1 MRYYRHHRLYLL
13 DLDDSTPINEQL
25 FNNQR
30 INRKE
35 GTMRERERWKEVL
48 GVVLAIYLQEFK
60 WGDA

>member
-35 GTMRERERWKEVL
+35 GTMREREMERGL
-48 GVVLAIYLQEFK
+48 GSGLGNILAGIQVK
-60 WGDA
+60 

>member
-13 DLDDSTPINEQL
+13 DLDDSTPTNEQL

-35 GTMRERERWKEVL
+35 GTMREREMERGL
-48 GVVLAIYLQEFK
+48 GSGLGNILAGIQV
-60 WGDA
+60 G